1 MNMRIS
7 GLATGMDTESIIN
20 DLMKAEK
27 IPLDKMEQD
36 KKKIEW
42 QRDKFREI
50 NTLRQ
55 KIDDMA
61 FDMQLSKTFKTKSVH
76 SSMENAVTATGS
88 PKAPEGTYKIEVT
101 KLATSA
107 IITSGSLDIDP
118 NKKLLDELK
127 DPNVETSFKLTTYTL
142 DEKGKAIPVERNY
155 TIGEDDTLNDLIKRI
170 NEDDNNI
177 RMFFDD
183 NTKQLVMETTRTG
196 KYNPN
201 DKENEIEFDDNFSNL
216 FIKEDSVVKDAT
228 NAKFKYNDAYEIETK
243 ENNYTLNGINFE
255 FKNTTDGVPATV
267 TLTNDIDA
275 TVDHIK
281 EFVEKYNE
289 LIDLM
294 NKTQREEKYRDFPPL
309 TEEQK
314 KELEEREIELWE
326 EKAKSGILRGDS
338 IITSALTNL
347 RQNWYQSVDTG
358 GEYNVISQ
366 IGITTTKD
374 YLDGGKI
381 EINEE
386 KLKEALQKDPDS
398 VYKLFAGSGDKKGI
412 MDHLDDS
419 LETMK
424 TKINER
430 AGRSSDTLSNYTLGK
445 RIKDIDS
452 RMNDFQNRL
461 QQIETRY
468 WRQFTAME
476 KAISTMNNQS
486 AMLMNNFFQ

>member
-1 MNMRIS
+1 MRIS

-36 KKKIEW
+36 KTKIEW

-61 FDMQLSKTFKTKSVH
+61 FDMQLSKTYNTKIVN
-76 SSMENAVTATGS
+76 SSQENVVTATGS
-88 PKAPEGTYKIEVT
+88 PKSPEGAYKIEVT
-101 KLATSA
+101 QLATSA
-107 IITSGSLDIDP
+107 INVSGKLDIKPDA
-118 NKKLLDELK
+118 NLLDALGK
-127 DPNVETSFKLTTYTL
+127 TGPISFRLTTF
-142 DEKGKAIPVERNY
+142 DENGDPIK
-155 TIGEDDTLNDLIKRI
+155 GEDELYEITEEDTLNDLMKRI
-170 NEDDNNI
+170 NDDDNNI
-177 RMFFDD
+177 RMFYDD
-183 NTKQLVMETTRTG
+183 NTKQLIMETTRTG
-196 KYNPN
+196 KFNTTGYRNG
-201 DKENEIEFDDNFSNL
+201 KEIEFDATFQDL
-216 FIKEDSVVKDAT
+216 FNMSHGNEKGGTD
-228 NAKFKYNDAYEIETK
+228 AKFKYNDAYEVTTK
-243 ENNYTLNGINFE
+243 ENKYTLNGINFE
-255 FKNTTDGVPATV
+255 FKDINEGSPATI
-267 TLTNDIDA
+267 TLTNDINA
-275 TVDHIK
+275 TMDNIK

-289 LIDLM
+289 LIDVM

>member
-1 MNMRIS
+1 MRIS

-20 DLMKAEK
+20 DLMKVEK
-27 IPLDKMEQD
+27 MPLDKMEQD
-36 KKKIEW
+36 KTKMEW

-61 FDMQLSKTFKTKSVH
+61 FDLQLSKTFNTKTVN
-76 SSMENAVTATGS
+76 SSQENAVTATGS
-88 PKAPEGTYKIEVT
+88 PTSSEGAYKIEVT
-101 KLATSA
+101 KLATSY
-107 IITSGSLDIDP
+107 INVSDKITDTDLSKKVGNTFSLKTFNDNDNDP
-118 NKKLLDELK
+118 TNEFEYTIEQGD
-127 DPNVETSFKLTTYTL
+127 TL
-142 DEKGKAIPVERNY
+142 D
-155 TIGEDDTLNDLIKRI
+155 DLIKKI
-170 NEDDNNI
+170 NEADINV
-177 RMFFDD
+177 RMFYDE
-183 NTKQLVMETTRTG
+183 NTNQVIMETTRTG
-196 KYNPN
+196 KYNN
-201 DKENEIEFDDNFSNL
+201 DTNEGNGKEIVFDEKFAEIFKMGHDSS
-216 FIKEDSVVKDAT
+216 KERDAT
-228 NAKFKYNDAYEIETK
+228 NATFKYNDAYTVTSK

-255 FKNTTDGVPATV
+255 FKNTTEGPATI
-267 TLTNDIDA
+267 TLTNDIDT
-275 TVDHIK
+275 TVDRIK

-289 LIDLM
+289 LIDMM
-294 NKTQREEKYRDFPPL
+294 NQTQREEKYRDFPPL

-338 IITSALTNL
+338 IITSTMTNL

-358 GEYNVISQ
+358 GTYNVITQ
-366 IGITTTKD
+366 IGLTTTKD

-381 EINEE
+381 EINED
-386 KLKEALQKDPDS
+386 KLREALQTDPDS
-398 VYKLFAGSGDKKGI
+398 VHKLFAGNGDGKGI
-412 MDHLDDS
+412 MDHIDDS
-419 LETMK
+419 LETLK
-424 TKINER
+424 TQIHER

-445 RIKDIDS
+445 RIKDIDN
-452 RMNDFQNRL
+452 RMDVFQDRL

>member
-36 KKKIEW
+36 KTKIEW

-101 KLATSA
+101 QLATSA
-107 IITSGSLDIDP
+107 INVSADIKVDP
-118 NKKLLDELK
+118 EANLFSEMGYTDTQSFTLTTFDKNGKAVNFDYEIKQGDTLK
-127 DPNVETSFKLTTYTL
+127 DV
-142 DEKGKAIPVERNY
+142 
-155 TIGEDDTLNDLIKRI
+155 IKRI
-170 NEDDNNI
+170 NDDDNNI
-177 RMFFDD
+177 RMFYDE
-183 NTKQLVMETTRTG
+183 NTNKVIMETTRTG
-196 KYNPN
+196 KYNLN
-201 DKENEIEFDDNFSNL
+201 EQGNEIEFDSSA
-216 FIKEDSVVKDAT
+216 DSVFKSIFRMSRANEKGGT

-445 RIKDIDS
+445 RIKDIDT